1 MAVVWGGGDG
11 IRIACFVGQAVL
23 DKVHARVVHARAS
36 DGSAPRRG
44 RGTRGS
50 GVAVRRGARRRRRG
64 VVLLSGGRKV
74 HPSTLEGRGIA

>member
-36 DGSAPRRG
+36 DGSAPRSECRVPVPAIQLAYMSS
-44 RGTRGS
+44 GTGS
-50 GVAVRRGARRRRRG
+50 SKHATRISP
-64 VVLLSGGRKV
+64 SG
-74 HPSTLEGRGIA
+74 HAA